1 MSSFKIS
8 ISITITLRQKSNG
21 VTRSRRRTGSLS
33 VELQDREKAC
43 SMQTTRNSFGL
54 LHLGYCERNTL
65 KLQLEKIYLKS
76 CINLTTSTFKNCS
89 VMPSHSSNKKFKS
102 KNKRLKNLF
111 FLFHYFN
118 KFLSS
123 LFATNVDFIIIT

>member
-54 LHLGYCERNTL
+54 RHLGYCERNTL
-65 KLQLEKIYLKS
+65 KLQ
-76 CINLTTSTFKNCS
+76 
-89 VMPSHSSNKKFKS
+89 
-102 KNKRLKNLF
+102 
-111 FLFHYFN
+111 
-118 KFLSS
+118 
-123 LFATNVDFIIIT
+123 